1 MNYLETI
8 KNIAKDKK
16 KRKSNLIFLLILMVV
31 LLISFNYIFSDNKTN
46 LLGSDNN
53 IKDSIQNKEE
63 SINETNTD
71 ISNND
76 LEVKLESILSKISGV
91 SDVSVVL
98 SYSKEKS
105 SNVVYNTKEIKNE
118 NNTSSEKEV
127 AYNENGSNKTA
138 IIESVELPKVEGAIV
153 VAKGANTTELKSKIA
168 TAVATITSL
177 PVYKVQ
183 VFEKE

>member
-46 LLGSDNN
+46 LLSSNN
-53 IKDSIQNKEE
+53 NKDSIQNKEE

-105 SNVVYNTKEIKNE
+105 SNVVYNTKETKNE

>member
-16 KRKSNLIFLLILMVV
+16 KRKTNLIFLLILMVV

-46 LLGSDNN
+46 LLGSNNNKDN
-53 IKDSIQNKEE
+53 SQNKEE

-76 LEVKLESILSKISGV
+76 LEVKLESILSKISGI

-105 SNVVYNTKEIKNE
+105 SNVVYNTKETKNE